1 MSGRDGF
8 LPAAA
13 HAGDQDATPS
23 PYGSGGTTPPVNN
36 LPNVSVSTAAEGP
49 DGVDYQHAS
58 LAQLPSPTGLSSELA
73 EAKIAPDSDVLSQ
86 GGAAGSGE
94 SHGGGSVSVS
104 EGATDASGHISLG
117 APDLAAFN
125 LAGTTFGDT
134 GHILFGDLADSLSNL
149 PLIGGLLGDT
159 GNIFGSTLGSL
170 VSSVEPAISLV
181 EGAPSSHAFDFGSPG
196 QLSFADDP
204 PSAASQELAT
214 PSGGY
219 TEYGIALNLGASDI
233 AHSSGE
239 AALHADGLGVGVLDN
254 VPTDHLPGGD
264 FNIPSDA
271 LHLDHSVLRTASDIL
286 A

>member
-1 MSGRDGF
+1 
-8 LPAAA
+8 
-13 HAGDQDATPS
+13 
-23 PYGSGGTTPPVNN
+23 VNN

-117 APDLAAFN
+117 APDLAALN
-125 LAGTTFGDT
+125 LTAETFSVGL
-134 GHILFGDLADSLSNL
+134 HIDLGNTAHVVLGGLDNL
-149 PLIGGLLGDT
+149 TLVGGLLEDVGNALTSTT
-159 GNIFGSTLGSL
+159 GNL
-170 VSSVEPAISLV
+170 VSSVEPVVSLV
-181 EGAPSSHAFDFGSPG
+181 EGAPFSHADFGSPG
-196 QLSFADDP
+196 QLSFADDA
-204 PSAASQELAT
+204 PSAASHELAT

-239 AALHADGLGVGVLDN
+239 AAVHADGLGVGVLDH